1 MAVDRN
7 TSPTKVLCTNI
18 IKTTILI
25 RYLAS
30 FLSSGV
36 TPYLFVSNTCYIK
49 HPSVYHKR
57 KNKIEKE
64 HMAKGCWGVRVVS
77 DGIFIVFIHAC
88 VGIEGIGKM
97 ISTLVDQIRPSV
109 ASLLKKICFRI
120 ELSILYVR
128 AIHLR
133 SQNLQC
139 LCCTS
144 MSSRRHMD
152 EELSL
157 VLSWFYSNK
166 PQMLEHRRRTI
177 WLITYPRLLG
187 PKGAD
192 AAFARIHGEN
202 TFHLHR

>member
-97 ISTLVDQIRPSV
+97 ISTLADQIRPNV
-109 ASLLKKICFRI
+109 ASLLNKVGFRL

-128 AIHLR
+128 AIRLYG
-133 SQNLQC
+133 QNWQC
-139 LCCTS
+139 LCYMP
-144 MSSRRHMD
+144 MSSRRHTD
-152 EELSL
+152 EELSSL
-157 VLSWFYSNK
+157 LSWFYSDK
-166 PQMLEHRRRTI
+166 PQMPEHRRRTVR
-177 WLITYPRLLG
+177 LITYPWRVG
-187 PKGAD
+187 PKSAD
-192 AAFARIHGEN
+192 AAFAEIHGEN
-202 TFHLHR
+202 AFHLHR